1 MVSSSRSAPTCRKA
15 AILAIVVLLVCLI
28 PSTSGASQVVTL
40 RASFSPD
47 RLGVST
53 TIHFGFT
60 ISSTTGG
67 IPLPVTDVQIDLPA
81 GMGLGTTDLGEE
93 TCDPTMLFTFGPDGC
108 SPNSRM
114 GLGNASVAIPVG
126 PQSPK
131 FYAAVA
137 VYMGVPKK
145 RHTTMIIYAETPTP
159 VYGQFVFPSELLPTT
174 GAYGAELNTAMP
186 LIPTWPEGPPA
197 VIVHM
202 ETTLGPSHLTY
213 YTHRRGKLVP
223 YSPEGMAVP
232 EHCPVG
238 GFPFRATY
246 HFDDGSTTSAT
257 TSVPCPRSVAS
268 IKVRRRG
275 ARVVP
280 DTRRRR

>member
-1 MVSSSRSAPTCRKA
+1 MVSSNSSAPTRRKTS
-15 AILAIVVLLVCLI
+15 ILAILVLLVCLI
-28 PSTSGASQVVTL
+28 PSTAGASQVVTL
-40 RASFSPD
+40 RAGFSPD

-60 ISSTTGG
+60 ISSTTRGV
-67 IPLPVTDVQIDLPA
+67 PSPVTDVQIDLPA

-114 GLGNASVAIPVG
+114 GIGNASVQIPVG
-126 PQSPK
+126 PQSPM
-131 FYAAVA
+131 FYAAVT

-145 RHTTMIIYAETPTP
+145 QHTTMLIYAETLTP

-174 GAYGAELNTAMP
+174 GAYGAELHTAMP
-186 LIPTWPEGPPA
+186 LIPTWPDGPPA

-232 EHCPVG
+232 EHCPAG
-238 GFPFRATY
+238 GFPFRAIY
-246 HFDDGSTTSAT
+246 RFDDGSTTSAT
-257 TSVPCPRSVAS
+257 TSVPCPRTATP
-268 IKVRRRG
+268 KRVRRRG
-275 ARVVP
+275 TRVVP
-280 DTRRRR
+280 GARRRR